1 MTDQLA
7 LELGTPTGRRAALE
21 VWFDG
26 ASRGN
31 GRDGARAA
39 IGGIVIDP
47 ETHEVLAEV
56 SEAIGEET
64 NNVAEYRAL
73 IATLEAAAE
82 FPARAIRVHGDS
94 ALVVNQVLGR
104 WKVKAAHLAPLLR
117 AVETA
122 AARYERVDYV
132 HVPRA
137 RNARADAL
145 ANAALDRVDPVDRAG
160 PGA

>member
-7 LELGTPTGRRAALE
+7 LELGTSMGRRARLD

-31 GRDGARAA
+31 GQQGARAA
-39 IGGIVIDP
+39 IGGLVVDP
-47 ETHEVLAEV
+47 QSHEVLAEV
-56 SEAIGEET
+56 SAAIGEET

-73 IATLEAAAE
+73 IATLEAAAA

-94 ALVVNQVLGR
+94 ALVVNQLLGR
-104 WKVKAAHLAPLLR
+104 WKVKAEHLAPLLR
-117 AVETA
+117 AARA
-122 AARYERVDYV
+122 AASRYERVEYV

-137 RNARADAL
+137 ENSRADAL
-145 ANAALDRVDPVDRAG
+145 ANAALDRFG
-160 PGA
+160 S